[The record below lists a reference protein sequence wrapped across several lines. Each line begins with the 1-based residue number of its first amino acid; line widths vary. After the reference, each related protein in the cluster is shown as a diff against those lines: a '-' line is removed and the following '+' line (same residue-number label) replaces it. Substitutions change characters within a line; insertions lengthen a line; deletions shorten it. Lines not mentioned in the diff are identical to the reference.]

1 MNLPLA
7 ITLGDPA
14 GIGPEIIAKAFLQ
27 APDDMTGCF
36 VAGDVALL
44 RRACHVV
51 APDVALPVV
60 AIDTP
65 DEALAAPPRCVPVL
79 QVLEGAEPVL
89 FGQVSALAGRLAGE
103 SVVWAARAAL
113 RGEVAGMV
121 TAPLHKE
128 ALSAAGAPFN
138 ALLAARVE
146 EKLTGELPQQ
156 ADASVLAAIGPA
168 LAGELSKILY
178 LASRALPLLILFLVP
193 GLNILVSI
201 GWVLFGFWFLTIEYA
216 DYPMGNHGIAPRDQ
230 RKHLRSRRWK
240 SLLFGAGV
248 TTLMLIPVLQFA
260 AMPAAVAGA
269 TRLWVDDLQPD

>member
-1 MNLPLA
+1 MWSTIGGFFLPFQGLTLVFRPGLRRYVLVPLVLNVVIFAGLA
-7 ITLGDPA
+7 YVASHYFDVFMDRWLPTHEWL
-14 GIGPEIIAKAFLQ
+14 AFLRW
-27 APDDMTGCF
+27 
-36 VAGDVALL
+36 VLW
-44 RRACHVV
+44 
-51 APDVALPVV
+51 
-60 AIDTP
+60 AIFATAY
-65 DEALAAPPRCVPVL
+65 ALA
-79 QVLEGAEPVL
+79 L
-89 FGQVSALAGRLAGE
+89 FYGFTLIANLI
-103 SVVWAARAAL
+103 
-113 RGEVAGMV
+113 
-121 TAPLHKE
+121 
-128 ALSAAGAPFN
+128 GAPFN